1 MDCIQLSLFGRT
13 CPELSVQ
20 TAEKILE
27 PCWKNLPAWNNQTFQ
42 FLDLRKENGAKP
54 EQSPETDGLWH
65 GDSSTLNIGECPR
78 EENVS
83 LLSSTLEANA
93 PEKYYLSARAC
104 QGILTRASRRGKKLP
119 DLLQTALLEMI
130 EWWEPGAAAKAMEML
145 IAEEQKRIRREKL
158 TALNERKER
167 IREKAEKQL
176 RTLLK
181 SALAVPEE
189 ERAHLC
195 KQKKSER
202 YRRSKT
208 RRFSKRFPS

>member
-1 MDCIQLSLFGRT
+1 MPMTPKQMIRLLEQNGFVLVSANGSHYKYHNPTTNKTTVVPFHAKDLKPGT
-13 CPELSVQ
+13 
-20 TAEKILE
+20 EKNIL
-27 PCWKNLPAWNNQTFQ
+27 
-42 FLDLRKENGAKP
+42 
-54 EQSPETDGLWH
+54 
-65 GDSSTLNIGECPR
+65 
-78 EENVS
+78 
-83 LLSSTLEANA
+83 
-93 PEKYYLSARAC
+93 
-104 QGILTRASRRGKKLP
+104 KLP